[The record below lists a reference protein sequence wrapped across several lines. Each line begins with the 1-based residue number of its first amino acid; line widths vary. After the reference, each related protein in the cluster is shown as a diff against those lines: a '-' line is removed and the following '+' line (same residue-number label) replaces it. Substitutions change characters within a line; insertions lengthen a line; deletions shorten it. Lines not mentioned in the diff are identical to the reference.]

1 MIELRYLERSLLG
14 QELALINNG
23 YARAVLLVDF
33 GKEIE
38 TGSVGLGNHKV
49 GGYGGEMPEAFIGIW
64 QIVAWCLSVK
74 SLPKDGYE
82 EVSETAH
89 VELVGLLNYILV
101 SQVNIP

>member
-49 GGYGGEMPEAFIGIW
+49 GA
-64 QIVAWCLSVK
+64 C
-74 SLPKDGYE
+74 
-82 EVSETAH
+82 
-89 VELVGLLNYILV
+89 
-101 SQVNIP
+101 